1 MENHLPISDNE
12 HVSLDQIMREF
23 ARDYVP
29 ETKQWSSSLLKET
42 TYNALTYE
50 FTVTFNNGK
59 KYKYQK
65 FVPET
70 YKEFCSAESQGK
82 FFLSDIRTRYKDG
95 ENVIKINDNEH
106 S

>member
-1 MENHLPISDNE
+1 MEKHLPISDNE

-42 TYNALTYE
+42 TYNTLTYE
-50 FTVTFNNGK
+50 FTITFNNDK
-59 KYKYQK
+59 KYKYCK
-65 FVPET
+65 FMPET

-82 FFLSDIRTRYKDG
+82 FFLSEIRTRYKDG
-95 ENVIKINDNEH
+95 ETVIKIDNNEH